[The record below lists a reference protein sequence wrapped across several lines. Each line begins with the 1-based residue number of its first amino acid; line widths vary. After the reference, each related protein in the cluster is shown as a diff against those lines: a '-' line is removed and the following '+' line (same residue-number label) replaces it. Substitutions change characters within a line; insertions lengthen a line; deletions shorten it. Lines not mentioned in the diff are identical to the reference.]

1 MLLLSKLVKH
11 LKYIYIYIY
20 IIFIIT
26 LLNCSLTSISYII
39 KGKVSGH
46 KSSYYTAHNMLVIC
60 IWNICKFYPNSQAKA
75 TLFSLVLF

>member
-11 LKYIYIYIY
+11 LRYIYIRYY
-20 IIFIIT
+20 ST
-26 LLNCSLTSISYII
+26 LLNCSLTSISCII

-60 IWNICKFYPNSQAKA
+60 IWNIHSKDFAQLSGKA